1 MVHSLPITSPVERP
15 WATIVVLLG
24 AAVVFGAIP
33 LVLARMWARFVSPA
47 KPGLQ
52 KNATYECGLEAK
64 GDAWVQ
70 LDVSYYLYAIVFLIF
85 DVEAV
90 FLLPFAA
97 AFSGLSLAA
106 CLAMLVF
113 LLLLVEGLVWA
124 CQKGL
129 LTWS

>member
-1 MVHSLPITSPVERP
+1 MGNSFPIGPGEHP
-15 WATIVVLLG
+15 WATIVVLLVG
-24 AAVVFGAIP
+24 AFVFGVIP
-33 LVLARMWARFVSPA
+33 LSLAWLWARIFSPA

-52 KNATYECGLEAK
+52 KNATYECGLEAT

-70 LDVSYYLYAIVFLIF
+70 LNVSYYLYAIVFLIF

-113 LLLLVEGLVWA
+113 LLLLVEGLIWA
-124 CQKGL
+124 CQKGV
-129 LTWS
+129 LTWG

>member
-1 MVHSLPITSPVERP
+1 MVKNLPIAAPVEHP
-15 WATIVVLLG
+15 WATIVVLL
-24 AAVVFGAIP
+24 AAAIVFGAIP
-33 LVLARMWARFVSPA
+33 LAIAWLWARFFSPA

-64 GDAWVQ
+64 GDAWIQ

-97 AFSGLSLAA
+97 AFSGLSLQLVSLCWFSCFYWWKAWSGPAKKA
-106 CLAMLVF
+106 C
-113 LLLLVEGLVWA
+113 
-124 CQKGL
+124 
-129 LTWS
+129 

>member
-1 MVHSLPITSPVERP
+1 MGNSLPIGPGEHP
-15 WATIVVLLG
+15 WATIVVLLVG
-24 AAVVFGAIP
+24 AFIFGTVP
-33 LVLARMWARFVSPA
+33 LALAWFWAKVYSPA

-52 KNATYECGLEAK
+52 KNATYECGLEAT

-70 LDVSYYLYAIVFLIF
+70 LNVSYYLYAIVFLIF

-113 LLLLVEGLVWA
+113 LLLLVEGLIWA
-124 CQKGL
+124 CQKGV
-129 LTWS
+129 LTWG

>member
-1 MVHSLPITSPVERP
+1 MSNSLSTAPVEHP
-15 WATIVVLLG
+15 WATIVVLLV
-24 AAVVFGAIP
+24 AAVTFGAIP
-33 LVLARMWARFVSPA
+33 LSLAWLWARFFSPP
-47 KPGLQ
+47 KPGIQ
-52 KNATYECGLEAK
+52 KNATYECGLEAT
-64 GDAWVQ
+64 GDAWFQ
-70 LDVSYYLYAIVFLIF
+70 LNVSYYLYAIVFLIF

-113 LLLLVEGLVWA
+113 LLLLVEGLIWA
-124 CQKGL
+124 CQKGA

>member
-1 MVHSLPITSPVERP
+1 MGNHLPLAPVEHP
-15 WATIVVLLG
+15 WATILVLLV
-24 AAVVFGAIP
+24 AALVFGAIP
-33 LVLARMWARFVSPA
+33 LFLAWLWARLYSPP
-47 KPGLQ
+47 KPGIE
-52 KNATYECGLEAK
+52 KNAIYECGREAK
-64 GDAWVQ
+64 GAAWVQ

-97 AFSGLSLAA
+97 AFTGLTLAT

-124 CQKGL
+124 CQKGV
-129 LTWS
+129 LTWN

>member
-1 MVHSLPITSPVERP
+1 MSLQPIPVEHP
-15 WATIVVLLG
+15 WATIVALLA
-24 AAVVFGAIP
+24 AAVAFGLAP
-33 LVLARMWARFVSPA
+33 LALARLWAARFSPA
-47 KPGLQ
+47 KPGPQ
-52 KNATYECGLEAK
+52 KNAIYECGLEAK

-70 LDVSYYLYAIVFLIF
+70 LKVSYYLYAIVFLIF

-113 LLLLVEGLVWA
+113 LLLLVEGLIWA
-124 CQKGL
+124 CQKGV
-129 LTWS
+129 LTWA

>member
-1 MVHSLPITSPVERP
+1 MAYHP
-15 WATIVVLLG
+15 WITIVALLV
-24 AAVVFGAIP
+24 AAFCFGAIP
-33 LVLARMWARFVSPA
+33 LSLARLWAKLYSPA

-52 KNATYECGLEAK
+52 KNATYECGLEANS
-64 GDAWVQ
+64 DAWVR

-97 AFSGLSLAA
+97 AFSGLPLAA

-124 CQKGL
+124 CQKGI
-129 LTWS
+129 LTWA

>member
-1 MVHSLPITSPVERP
+1 MGNNLVTNPADHP
-15 WATIVVLLG
+15 WVTIVSLLAG
-24 AAVVFGAIP
+24 AIVFAAVP
-33 LVLARMWARFVSPA
+33 LSLAWLWARFYAPA

-52 KNATYECGLEAK
+52 KNATYECGLEAR

-106 CLAMLVF
+106 GLAMLVF
-113 LLLLVEGLVWA
+113 LCLLVEGLVWA
-124 CQKGL
+124 CQKGV
-129 LTWS
+129 LTWA

>member
-1 MVHSLPITSPVERP
+1 MDKGLPLAPVEHP
-15 WATIVVLLG
+15 WATILVLL
-24 AAVVFGAIP
+24 AAAFVFGGIP
-33 LVLARMWARFVSPA
+33 LSLAWLWARVFSPA
-47 KPGLQ
+47 KPGPQ
-52 KNATYECGLEAK
+52 KNATYECGLEATA
-64 GDAWVQ
+64 DAWMQ
-70 LDVSYYLYAIVFLIF
+70 LNVSYYLYAIVFLVF

-124 CQKGL
+124 CQKGV
-129 LTWS
+129 LTWA

>member
-1 MVHSLPITSPVERP
+1 MAYQEMQHP
-15 WATIVVLLG
+15 WITIVALLG
-24 AAVVFGAIP
+24 AAFVFGGIP
-33 LVLARMWARFVSPA
+33 LALAWLWARFFSPA
-47 KPGLQ
+47 KPGRL

-64 GDAWVQ
+64 GDAWVKF
-70 LDVSYYLYAIVFLIF
+70 DVSYYLYAIVFLIF

-124 CQKGL
+124 CQKGV
-129 LTWS
+129 LTWA

>member
-1 MVHSLPITSPVERP
+1 MGHHCRAPGCGDRFWSNPAGNGL
-15 WATIVVLLG
+15 VVG
-24 AAVVFGAIP
+24 SIF
-33 LVLARMWARFVSPA
+33 SPA

-64 GDAWVQ
+64 GDAWIQ

-97 AFSGLSLAA
+97 AFSGLSVAA

-113 LLLLVEGLVWA
+113 LLLLVEGLIWA
-124 CQKGL
+124 CQKGV
-129 LTWS
+129 LTWG

>member
-1 MVHSLPITSPVERP
+1 LAYHEFQHP
-15 WATIVVLLG
+15 WITIVALLV
-24 AAVVFGAIP
+24 AAFVFGGIP
-33 LVLARMWARFVSPA
+33 LALAWLWARFFSPA
-47 KPGLQ
+47 KPGLL

-64 GDAWVQ
+64 GDAWVKF
-70 LDVSYYLYAIVFLIF
+70 DVSYYLYAIVFLIF

-124 CQKGL
+124 CHKGV
-129 LTWS
+129 LTWA

>member
-1 MVHSLPITSPVERP
+1 MAYHEFQHP
-15 WATIVVLLG
+15 WITIVALL
-24 AAVVFGAIP
+24 AAAFVFGGIP
-33 LVLARMWARFVSPA
+33 LCLAWLWARIFSPA
-47 KPGLQ
+47 KPGLL

-64 GDAWVQ
+64 GDAWVKF
-70 LDVSYYLYAIVFLIF
+70 DVSYYLYAIVFLIF

-124 CQKGL
+124 CQKGV
-129 LTWS
+129 LTWA

>member
-1 MVHSLPITSPVERP
+1 MAYNEFQHP
-15 WATIVVLLG
+15 WITIVALL
-24 AAVVFGAIP
+24 AAAFVFGGIP
-33 LVLARMWARFVSPA
+33 LFLAWLWARLFSPA
-47 KPGLQ
+47 KPGLL

-64 GDAWVQ
+64 GDAWVKF
-70 LDVSYYLYAIVFLIF
+70 DVSYYLYAIVFLIF

-124 CQKGL
+124 CQKGV
-129 LTWS
+129 LTWA

>member
-1 MVHSLPITSPVERP
+1 MGKSLPIAPVEHP
-15 WATIVVLLG
+15 WATIVVLLV
-24 AAVVFGAIP
+24 AAFVFGGIP
-33 LVLARMWARFVSPA
+33 LSLAWVWARIFSPP

-64 GDAWVQ
+64 GDAWIQ
-70 LDVSYYLYAIVFLIF
+70 LHVSYYLYAIVFLIF

-106 CLAMLVF
+106 SLAMLIF
-113 LLLLVEGLVWA
+113 LFLLVEGLIWA
-124 CQKGL
+124 WQKGV
-129 LTWS
+129 LTWET

>member
-1 MVHSLPITSPVERP
+1 MVKSLPLAPVEHP
-15 WATIVVLLG
+15 WATIVVLLI
-24 AAVVFGAIP
+24 AAIVFGAIP
-33 LVLARMWARFVSPA
+33 LSLAWLWARLFSPP
-47 KPGLQ
+47 KPGIQ
-52 KNATYECGLEAK
+52 KNATYECGLESQ
-64 GDAWVQ
+64 GDAWIQ
-70 LDVSYYLYAIVFLIF
+70 LNVSYYLYAIVFLIF

-124 CQKGL
+124 CQKGV
-129 LTWS
+129 LTWA

>member
-1 MVHSLPITSPVERP
+1 MVEHP
-15 WATIVVLLG
+15 WGTIVALLV
-24 AAVVFGAIP
+24 AAFVFGGIP
-33 LVLARMWARFVSPA
+33 LSLAWLWARVFSPA
-47 KPGLQ
+47 KPGVM

-64 GDAWVQ
+64 GDAWIRF
-70 LDVSYYLYAIVFLIF
+70 DVSYYLYAIVFLIF

-97 AFSGLSLAA
+97 AFSGLSLGA

-124 CQKGL
+124 CQKGV
-129 LTWS
+129 LTWA